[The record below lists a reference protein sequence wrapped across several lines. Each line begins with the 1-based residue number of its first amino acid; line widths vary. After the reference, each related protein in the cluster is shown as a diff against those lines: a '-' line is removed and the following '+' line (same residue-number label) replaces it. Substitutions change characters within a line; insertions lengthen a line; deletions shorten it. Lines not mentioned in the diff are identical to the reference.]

1 MARTRQPAKPARIA
15 AKTPAATTAAAKKIA
30 AKPSRIAAKGSA
42 KPETAAKASGK
53 RARPARTV
61 KPARPG
67 ATPAKP
73 GTRPSRKPGSSAAPG
88 AGLLAVEAQ
97 LREHAMAKPEATEH
111 FPWGERAIKVKGK
124 VFLFMRADAQQLS
137 LSTKLPQSGSVALL
151 LPFATPTGYGLGKA
165 GWVSAAF
172 GPSDQLPV
180 DMLCS
185 WIDESYQ
192 AVAPAKLAALARGGE

>member
-1 MARTRQPAKPARIA
+1 MAATRRPAR
-15 AKTPAATTAAAKKIA
+15 KAAAKPTRSA
-30 AKPSRIAAKGSA
+30 ARPTKPAPKRAKSA
-42 KPETAAKASGK
+42 
-53 RARPARTV
+53 ARPA
-61 KPARPG
+61 K
-67 ATPAKP
+67 
-73 GTRPSRKPGSSAAPG
+73 SAA
-88 AGLLAVEAQ
+88 AGLLAIEAQ

-137 LSTKLPQSGSVALL
+137 LSTKLPQSAQVALL

-180 DMLCS
+180 EMLCS

-192 AVAPAKLAALARGGE
+192 AVAPARLAALARSAE